1 MNYSEVLSKSWK
13 IIWKYK
19 ILWVFGILAG
29 CAESSGGG
37 SGGGGSSSGYTNGG
51 YDNGNFNFNG
61 NEFLST
67 LESYVYKVTDFI
79 QNIPWWVWVL
89 AAILL
94 MALIVVSIFLGIVGR
109 TGLIRGASQGDS
121 DPVKLSFGEL
131 WRESLPFFWR
141 IFLLDLLYFGVGLAV
156 TLILVLPLILLTV
169 LSLGLI
175 WLCLIP
181 LICLLV
187 PVMWALDI
195 FIKQSYIALINDN
208 LGVFDAV
215 KRAWQIFKPNVGHMI
230 IMGLILFFGSLVI
243 GLIISLPVLIAVLP
257 VVFGFMNNTAESM
270 RSGVIAALVIFAI
283 YMPVGIL
290 LSGILR
296 SYIYTAW
303 TLTYRRLSAAPAEAQ
318 VYGIEPLPI
327 VVPPAVEPPLS

>member
-37 SGGGGSSSGYTNGG
+37 SGGGGSSSGYTSGG
-51 YDNGNFNFNG
+51 YNNGNFNG

-109 TGLIRGASQGDS
+109 
-121 DPVKLSFGEL
+121 
-131 WRESLPFFWR
+131 
-141 IFLLDLLYFGVGLAV
+141 
-156 TLILVLPLILLTV
+156 
-169 LSLGLI
+169 
-175 WLCLIP
+175 
-181 LICLLV
+181 
-187 PVMWALDI
+187 
-195 FIKQSYIALINDN
+195 
-208 LGVFDAV
+208 
-215 KRAWQIFKPNVGHMI
+215 
-230 IMGLILFFGSLVI
+230 
-243 GLIISLPVLIAVLP
+243 
-257 VVFGFMNNTAESM
+257 
-270 RSGVIAALVIFAI
+270 SGVIAALVIFAL

-290 LSGILR
+290 LSGVLR

>member
-37 SGGGGSSSGYTNGG
+37 SGGGGSSSGYTSGG
-51 YDNGNFNFNG
+51 YNNGNFNG

-109 TGLIRGASQGDS
+109 SGLIRGAAQGDT

-131 WRESLPFFWR
+131 WRESKPFFWR
-141 IFLLDLLYFGVGLAV
+141 IFLLDLLYFGVSLAV
-156 TLILVLPLILLTV
+156 TLILALPLILLTV

-208 LGVFDAV
+208 LGVIDAI
-215 KRAWQIFKPNVGHMI
+215 KRAWQVFKPNLGHMI
-230 IMGLILFFGSLVI
+230 VMGLILFFVSLVI
-243 GLIISLPVLIAVLP
+243 GLIISLPILIAVLP
-257 VVFGFMNNTAESM
+257 VVFGFINNTAESM
-270 RSGVIAALVIFAI
+270 RSGVIAALVIFAL

-290 LSGILR
+290 LSGVLR